1 MQNYNNKTYLRQNNI
16 IFVKNTLV
24 MKKSKYTLIL
34 FLIALTTISCGDKKD
49 PQAIQYLD
57 NIRSLYEKGEYEI
70 ALQQIDSIQ
79 TLFPKAFQEIKD
91 ALALKQDVRRAS
103 DEKQITN
110 CDSLIATYQP
120 KIDSI
125 KKLFI
130 YRKEKEDDYGVY
142 IPKTISGNTPN
153 ATTLRSGVNDNG
165 SMYIESVYIGG
176 QIHNS
181 IKVNTKDGKFAET
194 LPIEGDGFVFRFN
207 HMGKQYEIVQAT
219 SVHDNGLA
227 NFIFAYADRP
237 LTVTLKGKNTTSF
250 ALPNIQKK
258 AIADSYQLSRLMLQK
273 DSLATAKDK
282 AQMRIKYL
290 NAKRDSIPV
299 VLPNS
304 LQEKK

>member
-1 MQNYNNKTYLRQNNI
+1 
-16 IFVKNTLV
+16 
-24 MKKSKYTLIL
+24 MKKTKYTFIL
-34 FLIALTTISCGDKKD
+34 LLVVLGIVSCGERKNSL
-49 PQAIQYLD
+49 ATEYLID
-57 NIRSLYEKGEYEI
+57 IHSLYQHGKYEA
-70 ALQQIDSIQ
+70 ALQKIDSIQ
-79 TLFPKAFQEIKD
+79 ILFPKAFQEIKD
-91 ALALKQDVRRAS
+91 ALALKQEVRRAS

-110 CDSLIATYQP
+110 CDSLIVAYQP

-125 KKLFI
+125 KKLFT

-142 IPKTISGNTPN
+142 IPKTISANTPN

-194 LPIEGDGFVFRFN
+194 LLIEGDGFVFRFS

-219 SVHDNGLA
+219 SAHDNGLA
-227 NFIFAYADRP
+227 NFIFAYADSP

-299 VLPNS
+299 VLPSS

>member
-1 MQNYNNKTYLRQNNI
+1 
-16 IFVKNTLV
+16 
-24 MKKSKYTLIL
+24 MKKSKYAFVLL
-34 FLIALTTISCGDKKD
+34 LMVIAVVSCGEKKNSL
-49 PQAIQYLD
+49 ATEYLID
-57 NIRSLYEKGEYEI
+57 IHSLYEQGEYET
-70 ALQQIDSIQ
+70 ALQKIDSIQ
-79 TLFPKAFQEIKD
+79 ILFPKAFQEIKD
-91 ALALKQDVRRAS
+91 ALALKQEVRRAS
-103 DEKQITN
+103 DERQIAIS
-110 CDSLIATYQP
+110 DSLIVTYQP

-142 IPKTISGNTPN
+142 IPKTISTNTPN

-176 QIHNS
+176 QIHNT

-194 LPIEGDGFVFRFN
+194 LPIQGDGFVFRFS

-219 SVHDNGLA
+219 SIHDNGLA
-227 NFIFAYADRP
+227 NFIIAYSDSP
-237 LTVTLKGKNTTSF
+237 LTVTLKGKSMISF
-250 ALPNIQKK
+250 PLSNIQKK
-258 AIADSYQLSRLMLQK
+258 AIADSYQLSKLMLQR
-273 DSLATAKDK
+273 DSMATVKDK

-304 LQEKK
+304 IK

>member
-1 MQNYNNKTYLRQNNI
+1 
-16 IFVKNTLV
+16 
-24 MKKSKYTLIL
+24 MKKSKYTFIL
-34 FLIALTTISCGDKKD
+34 FLLILVTVSCGDKKD
-49 PQAIQYLD
+49 PQAVQYLA
-57 NIRSLYEKGEYEI
+57 NIRSLYEKGEYET

-79 TLFPKAFQEIKD
+79 ALFPKAFQEIKE

-103 DEKQITN
+103 DEKLITN
-110 CDSLIATYQP
+110 SDSLIAIYQP
-120 KIDSI
+120 KIDSV

-130 YRKEKEDDYGVY
+130 YRKEKEDDYGIY
-142 IPKTISGNTPN
+142 IPKTISSDMPN

-176 QIHNS
+176 QIHNA
-181 IKVNTKDGKFAET
+181 IKVSTKDGTSAET
-194 LPIEGDGFVFRFN
+194 LSIEGDGFVFRFS
-207 HMGKQYEIVQAT
+207 HMGKQYEVVQAT

-227 NFIFAYADRP
+227 SFIFANANNP

-250 ALPNIQKK
+250 ALPAIQKK
-258 AIADSYQLSRLMLQK
+258 AITDSYQLSKFLLQQ

-304 LQEKK
+304 INK

>member
-1 MQNYNNKTYLRQNNI
+1 
-16 IFVKNTLV
+16 
-24 MKKSKYTLIL
+24 MKKSKYT
-34 FLIALTTISCGDKKD
+34 FALLLMVLTMVSCGEKKD
-49 PQAIQYLD
+49 TQAVQYLD
-57 NIRSLYEKGEYEI
+57 NIRSLYEKGDYEI

-91 ALALKQDVRRAS
+91 ALALKQEVRRAS
-103 DEKQITN
+103 DEKQISIS
-110 CDSLIATYQP
+110 DSLISTYQP

-142 IPKTISGNTPN
+142 IPKTISSNTPN

-176 QIHNS
+176 QIHNT
-181 IKVNTKDGKFAET
+181 IKVNTNDGKFAET
-194 LPIEGDGFVFRFN
+194 LPIQGDGFVFRFS
-207 HMGKQYEIVQAT
+207 HMGKQYEIIQAT
-219 SVHDNGLA
+219 STHDNGLA
-227 NFIFAYADRP
+227 NFMFAYADSP
-237 LTVTLKGKNTTSF
+237 LKVTLTGKNSTSF
-250 ALPNIQKK
+250 SLPNIQKK
-258 AIADSYQLSRLMLQK
+258 AIADSYQLSKLMLER

-304 LQEKK
+304 IK

>member
-1 MQNYNNKTYLRQNNI
+1 
-16 IFVKNTLV
+16 
-24 MKKSKYTLIL
+24 MKKTKYTFIL
-34 FLIALTTISCGDKKD
+34 LLVVLGIVSCGERKNSL
-49 PQAIQYLD
+49 ATEYLID
-57 NIRSLYEKGEYEI
+57 IHSLYQNGKYEA
-70 ALQQIDSIQ
+70 ALQKIDSIQ
-79 TLFPKAFQEIKD
+79 ILFPKAFQEIKD
-91 ALALKQDVRRAS
+91 ALALKQEVRRAS

-110 CDSLIATYQP
+110 CDSLIVAYQP

-125 KKLFI
+125 KKLFT

-153 ATTLRSGVNDNG
+153 VTTLRSGVNDNG

-227 NFIFAYADRP
+227 NFIFAYAASP

-299 VLPNS
+299 VLPSS

>member
-1 MQNYNNKTYLRQNNI
+1 
-16 IFVKNTLV
+16 
-24 MKKSKYTLIL
+24 MKKTKYTFIL
-34 FLIALTTISCGDKKD
+34 LLVVLGIVSCGERKNSL
-49 PQAIQYLD
+49 ATEYLID
-57 NIRSLYEKGEYEI
+57 IHSLYQHGKYEA
-70 ALQQIDSIQ
+70 ALQKIDSIQ
-79 TLFPKAFQEIKD
+79 ILFPKAFQEIKD
-91 ALALKQDVRRAS
+91 ALALKQEVRRAS
-103 DEKQITN
+103 DEKQINN
-110 CDSLIATYQP
+110 CDSLIVAYQP

-125 KKLFI
+125 KKLFT

-165 SMYIESVYIGG
+165 YMYIESVYIGG

-194 LPIEGDGFVFRFN
+194 LPIEGDGFVFRFS

-227 NFIFAYADRP
+227 NFIFAYADSP

>member
-1 MQNYNNKTYLRQNNI
+1 
-16 IFVKNTLV
+16 
-24 MKKSKYTLIL
+24 MKKTKYTFIL
-34 FLIALTTISCGDKKD
+34 LLVVLGIISCGERKNSL
-49 PQAIQYLD
+49 ATEYLID
-57 NIRSLYEKGEYEI
+57 IHSLYQHGKYEA
-70 ALQQIDSIQ
+70 ALQKIDSIQ
-79 TLFPKAFQEIKD
+79 ILFPKAFQEIKD
-91 ALALKQDVRRAS
+91 ALALKQEVRRAS
-103 DEKQITN
+103 DEKQINN
-110 CDSLIATYQP
+110 CDSLIVAYQP

-125 KKLFI
+125 KKLFT

-194 LPIEGDGFVFRFN
+194 LPIEGDGFVFRFS

-227 NFIFAYADRP
+227 NFIFAYANSP

-299 VLPNS
+299 VLPSS

>member
-1 MQNYNNKTYLRQNNI
+1 
-16 IFVKNTLV
+16 
-24 MKKSKYTLIL
+24 MKKTKYTFIL
-34 FLIALTTISCGDKKD
+34 LLVVLGIVSCGERKNSL
-49 PQAIQYLD
+49 ATEYLID
-57 NIRSLYEKGEYEI
+57 IHSLYQHGKYEA
-70 ALQQIDSIQ
+70 ALQKIDSIQ
-79 TLFPKAFQEIKD
+79 ILFPKAFQEIKD
-91 ALALKQDVRRAS
+91 ALALKQEVRRAS
-103 DEKQITN
+103 DEKQINN
-110 CDSLIATYQP
+110 CDSLIVAYQP

-125 KKLFI
+125 KKLFT

-194 LPIEGDGFVFRFN
+194 LPIEGDGFVFRFS

-227 NFIFAYADRP
+227 NFIFAYADSP

>member
-1 MQNYNNKTYLRQNNI
+1 
-16 IFVKNTLV
+16 
-24 MKKSKYTLIL
+24 
-34 FLIALTTISCGDKKD
+34 
-49 PQAIQYLD
+49 
-57 NIRSLYEKGEYEI
+57 
-70 ALQQIDSIQ
+70 
-79 TLFPKAFQEIKD
+79 
-91 ALALKQDVRRAS
+91 
-103 DEKQITN
+103 
-110 CDSLIATYQP
+110 
-120 KIDSI
+120 
-125 KKLFI
+125 
-130 YRKEKEDDYGVY
+130 
-142 IPKTISGNTPN
+142 
-153 ATTLRSGVNDNG
+153 
-165 SMYIESVYIGG
+165 MYIESVYIGG

-227 NFIFAYADRP
+227 NFIFAYADSP

-299 VLPNS
+299 VLPSS

>member
-1 MQNYNNKTYLRQNNI
+1 
-16 IFVKNTLV
+16 
-24 MKKSKYTLIL
+24 MKKTKYTFIL
-34 FLIALTTISCGDKKD
+34 LLVVLGIVSCGERKNSL
-49 PQAIQYLD
+49 ATEYLID
-57 NIRSLYEKGEYEI
+57 IHSLYQNGKYEA
-70 ALQQIDSIQ
+70 ALQKIDSIQ
-79 TLFPKAFQEIKD
+79 ILFPKAFQEIKD
-91 ALALKQDVRRAS
+91 ALALKQEVRRAS
-103 DEKQITN
+103 DEKQINN
-110 CDSLIATYQP
+110 CDSLIVAYQP

-125 KKLFI
+125 KKLFT

-165 SMYIESVYIGG
+165 YMYIESVYIGG

-194 LPIEGDGFVFRFN
+194 LPIEGDGFVFRFS

-227 NFIFAYADRP
+227 NFIFAYADSP

-299 VLPNS
+299 VLPSS
-304 LQEKK
+304 LQEKE

>member
-1 MQNYNNKTYLRQNNI
+1 
-16 IFVKNTLV
+16 
-24 MKKSKYTLIL
+24 MKKSKYIFVLLAIILI
-34 FLIALTTISCGDKKD
+34 TVSCGDKKN

-57 NIRSLYEKGEYEI
+57 NIRSLYENRQYEA

-91 ALALKQDVRRAS
+91 ALALKQEVRRAS
-103 DEKQITN
+103 DMQQITN
-110 CDSLIATYQP
+110 CDSLIVAYQP

-130 YRKEKEDDYGVY
+130 YRKEKEDDYGVF
-142 IPKTISGNTPN
+142 IPKTISSNTPN

-176 QIHNS
+176 QIHNA
-181 IKVNTKDGKFAET
+181 IKVSTKDGKFAET

-227 NFIFAYADRP
+227 NFIFTYADSP
-237 LTVTLKGKNTTSF
+237 LTVSLTGKNTTSF
-250 ALPNIQKK
+250 SLPNIQKK
-258 AIADSYQLSRLMLQK
+258 AIADSYQLSKLMLQR
-273 DSLATAKDK
+273 DSLTTAKDK

-290 NAKRDSIPV
+290 DAKRDSIPV

-304 LQEKK
+304 IK